1 VKPDILDSFSSRG
14 NDPLVHGS
22 GLEAIMIAVRHAH
35 VTICIAL
42 IATAIALLTVI
53 CLPHPSFADELP
65 KSINGPY
72 CKESLNASQTFYKRG
87 YCGTWH
93 PSDGAYFTSTS
104 YENLRDVKCKFAQI
118 KKIAE
123 RTYRIQANCTDRHSL
138 VSEPEEFISL
148 FDLEISRRGLLVTY
162 LSEG

>member
-1 VKPDILDSFSSRG
+1 
-14 NDPLVHGS
+14 
-22 GLEAIMIAVRHAH
+22 MIAVRHAH

-42 IATAIALLTVI
+42 IATAIALLTMI
-53 CLPHPSFADELP
+53 CLPNPSFADELP

-87 YCGTWH
+87 YCGSWH

-104 YENLRDVKCKFAQI
+104 YENLRDVKCEFAQI

-123 RTYRIQANCTDRHSL
+123 RTYRIRANCMDSHSL